1 MSMLGTWRGVDRART
16 DVTNLAAAPR
26 GQAAVIFAMLL
37 FGLAYPMVHYGS
49 EARGYAG
56 LVLFLLFAVV
66 FLEHALDGSD
76 WPLRHSLGAAIGLG
90 LLCHLT
96 MVAVGTPQCPL
107 GFERGASF
115 ASSPARPAMDDL
127 SPRAADIGDIFGL
140 DQAHANEA
148 VTGKVPDDVS
158 VLGAF
163 GSLGF
168 AFEAQNETVLTG
180 HSVHDAR
187 GDDIV

>member
-1 MSMLGTWRGVDRART
+1 MLGTWRGVDRART

-66 FLEHALDGSD
+66 FLEHALDRSD

-127 SPRAADIGDIFGL
+127 SPRAVNIGDIFGL
-140 DQAHANEA
+140 DHAHANEA
-148 VTGKVPDDVS
+148 VTGKFPDDFILV
-158 VLGAF
+158 GDFAKREFAF
-163 GSLGF
+163 GR
-168 AFEAQNETVLTG
+168 
-180 HSVHDAR
+180 HDDQVSP
-187 GDDIV
+187 GMN